1 MVFSQSFFQSLLELD
16 ELDPYRNQEN
26 DKYFDTFI
34 GSFDEIPYDDMLKL
48 FKSLFLPATILNL
61 FENTYKLIDYIE
73 NNTAQKDKILKLKKD
88 GSDYLIPI
96 INNLERKC
104 REAQLEGY
112 ALKYKK
118 LSFALN
124 VHQNFL
130 HDPLATLQV
139 FQKAEIFL
147 FRNRKNI
154 QKLEYMDKSRKK
166 FKEAQNKIDWY
177 KQLSAIGKFY
187 EGYEF
192 FSKTY
197 QKRLWHS
204 TAIKIYKLCKLLN
217 PSLIDNVLKE
227 KVVYLFAQV
236 DISITLN
243 TTRLNNADLFIML
256 NNIPIWAYASYLKK
270 RRLSIEIQN
279 ERAISLINKEKQ
291 NINVDSPYAKLLENT
306 PLALFLL
313 S

>member
-1 MVFSQSFFQSLLELD
+1 MFSQSFFQSLLELN
-16 ELDPYRNQEN
+16 ELDLYRNQEN

-48 FKSLFLPATILNL
+48 FKSLFLPATILKL
-61 FENTYKLIDYIE
+61 FENTYKLIDYIQT
-73 NNTAQKDKILKLKKD
+73 NTVQRDKILKLKKD
-88 GSDYLIPI
+88 RLDYLTPI

-104 REAQLEGY
+104 REAQLEGN

-118 LSFALN
+118 LSLALS

-130 HDPLATLQV
+130 NDPIATLHE

-154 QKLEYMDKSRKK
+154 HKLEYMDKSRKK

-177 KQLSAIGKFY
+177 EQVSAIGKFY

-217 PSLIDNVLKE
+217 PNLIDNVLKE
-227 KVVYLFAQV
+227 KVVYLFAQA

-256 NNIPIWAYASYLKK
+256 NNIPIWAYAPYLNK
-270 RRLSIEIQN
+270 RRLSIEIQS
-279 ERAISLINKEKQ
+279 ERAISFINKEKQ
-291 NINVDSPYAKLLENT
+291 NTNVKSPYAKLLENT

-313 S
+313 F

>member
-1 MVFSQSFFQSLLELD
+1 MFNLSFFESLLEFN
-16 ELDPYRNQEN
+16 ELDPHRNQEN
-26 DKYFDTFI
+26 EKYFDAFI
-34 GSFDEIPYDDMLKL
+34 GNFDEIPYEDMLKL
-48 FKSLFLPATILNL
+48 FKTLYLPSAVLNL

-73 NNTAQKDKILKLKKD
+73 NNTAQRDKILKLKND
-88 GSDYLIPI
+88 RQDYLTPI
-96 INNLERKC
+96 INNLARKC
-104 REAQLEGY
+104 REAQLEGD
-112 ALKYKK
+112 APKYKK
-118 LSFALN
+118 LSFAMS

-130 HDPLATLQV
+130 NDPIATLHLS
-139 FQKAEIFL
+139 QKAEIYL
-147 FRNRKNI
+147 FKNRQKIYKLEREKARNRK
-154 QKLEYMDKSRKK
+154 Q
-166 FKEAQNKIDWY
+166 KEAQKRVDLY
-177 KQLSAIGKFY
+177 RQLREIGKFY

-227 KVVYLFAQV
+227 KVVYLFAQA

-256 NNIPIWAYASYLKK
+256 NSIPIWAYAPYLNK

-279 ERAISLINKEKQ
+279 ERAISFINKEKE
-291 NINVDSPYAKLLENT
+291 NINMGNPYLKMLENT

>member
-1 MVFSQSFFQSLLELD
+1 MFNLSFFQSLLELNEID
-16 ELDPYRNQEN
+16 LYRNQEN

-34 GSFDEIPYDDMLKL
+34 GSFDEIPYNDMLKL
-48 FKSLFLPATILNL
+48 FKSLFLPATILKL

-73 NNTAQKDKILKLKKD
+73 INTAQKDKILKLKKD
-88 GSDYLIPI
+88 RQDYLTPI
-96 INNLERKC
+96 INTLERKC
-104 REAQLEGY
+104 REAQLEGN
-112 ALKYKK
+112 AAKCEK
-118 LSFALN
+118 LSFAIK

-130 HDPLATLQV
+130 NDPLATLQV

-154 QKLEYMDKSRKK
+154 HKLEYMDKSRKK
-166 FKEAQNKIDWY
+166 FKEAQKKIDWY
-177 KQLSAIGKFY
+177 NQLSVIGKFY

-217 PSLIDNVLKE
+217 PNLIDNVLKE
-227 KVVYLFAQV
+227 KVVYLFAQA

-256 NNIPIWAYASYLKK
+256 NNIPIWAYAPYLNK

-279 ERAISLINKEKQ
+279 ERAISFINKEKE
-291 NINVDSPYAKLLENT
+291 NINMENPYLKMLENT